1 MNFFYRFLFF
11 FFSTMGCVAQIV
23 DSNIVTTEEID
34 NQVLLQSINTAGGLV
49 TGENGSGSYAIGQLF
64 LSDMSSPAH
73 KITEGVLQQI
83 DQSLNELITTIAV
96 EAYPN
101 PTTDYFFIEVDDYKS
116 RNLSYQL
123 VNLQG
128 KILTRNLIQDFK
140 TKITSTFLHQG
151 IYIIS
156 VLEDNEFLKSFKIIK
171 R

>member
-1 MNFFYRFLFF
+1 MKFFYRFLIFF
-11 FFSTMGCVAQIV
+11 FCTLGCVAQVV
-23 DSNIVTTEEID
+23 DSVETKGDDN
-34 NQVLLQSINTAGGLV
+34 NQVLLHSINTAGGLV
-49 TGENGSGSYAIGQLF
+49 TGQSGSGSYAIGQLF

-73 KITEGVLQQI
+73 KITEGVLQQL
-83 DQSLNELITTIAV
+83 DNSLNALLTTIAI
-96 EAYPN
+96 ETYPN
-101 PTTDYFFIEVDDYKS
+101 PTTDYFFIEVDDFKS

-151 IYIIS
+151 IYIVS
-156 VLEDNEFLKSFKIIK
+156 VLEDNKFLKSFKIIK